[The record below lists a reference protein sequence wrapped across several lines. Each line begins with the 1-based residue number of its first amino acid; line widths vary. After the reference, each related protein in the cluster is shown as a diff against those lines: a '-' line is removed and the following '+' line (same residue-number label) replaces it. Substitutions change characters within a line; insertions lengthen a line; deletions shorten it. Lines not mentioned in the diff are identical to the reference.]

1 MEVCAGGTG
10 VYPGGAVYVWKV
22 IFKFGGEIMQDFILR
37 EIDRLGEMLA
47 LIAKRLGLMGGGG
60 TVDYT
65 VADVK
70 EELSLE
76 GFPMD
81 LDEILRHE
89 NPVWFLVEEM
99 KLSDAALESFIDILF
114 HSDLDETVKNGMLDA
129 ALAYFAGKGKA

>member
-1 MEVCAGGTG
+1 
-10 VYPGGAVYVWKV
+10 
-22 IFKFGGEIMQDFILR
+22 MQDFILR

-47 LIAKRLGLMGGGG
+47 HIARKLGLMGGGG

-76 GFPMD
+76 GFPVP

-99 KLSDAALESFIDILF
+99 KLSDSALESFVEILF
-114 HSDLDETVKNGMLDA
+114 HSDADDCCRCCCQIYICAKCCDA
-129 ALAYFAGKGKA
+129 MV

>member
-1 MEVCAGGTG
+1 
-10 VYPGGAVYVWKV
+10 
-22 IFKFGGEIMQDFILR
+22 MQDFILR

-65 VADVK
+65 VEDVK

-76 GFPMD
+76 GFPVP

-89 NPVWFLVEEM
+89 NPVRFLVEEL
-99 KLSDAALESFIDILF
+99 KLSDQALESFIDILF
-114 HSDLDETVKNGMLDA
+114 HSDLDEAVKNGLLDA
-129 ALAYFAGKGKA
+129 ALAYFAGKGYFSFRLYGLKG

>member
-1 MEVCAGGTG
+1 
-10 VYPGGAVYVWKV
+10 
-22 IFKFGGEIMQDFILR
+22 MQDFILR

-47 LIAKRLGLMGGGG
+47 LIAKKLGLMGGGG

-76 GFPMD
+76 GFPVP
-81 LDEILRHE
+81 LDESLRHE

-99 KLSDAALESFIDILF
+99 KLSDSALESFVEILF
-114 HSDLDETVKNGMLDA
+114 HSDADESVKQGMLDA
-129 ALAYFAGKGKA
+129 ALAYFAGKGYFSFRLYGLKG

>member
-1 MEVCAGGTG
+1 
-10 VYPGGAVYVWKV
+10 
-22 IFKFGGEIMQDFILR
+22 MQDFILR

-47 LIAKRLGLMGGGG
+47 LIAKRLGLIGGGG

-70 EELSLE
+70 EEFSLE
-76 GFPMD
+76 GFPVD

-99 KLSDAALESFIDILF
+99 KLSDQALESFIDILF
-114 HSDLDETVKNGMLDA
+114 HSDLDGTVKNGMLDA
-129 ALAYFAGKGKA
+129 ALAYFAGKGYFSFRLYGLKG